1 MGGAAAGAAG
11 AAVTRA
17 RRRLIARFK
26 DNGATTAETAIA
38 YVPDRGIERRL
49 VEEFLKKGVLH
60 QTRPGLYWIDTTALG
75 LWTKARRRRAGA
87 LVGAAVALGAAIGFL
102 ASGG

>member
-11 AAVTRA
+11 AAVARA
-17 RRRLIARFK
+17 RRRLIAHFK
-26 DNGATTAETAIA
+26 DNGATEAAAAIA
-38 YVPDRGIERRL
+38 YAPERGIERRL
-49 VEEFLKKGVLH
+49 LEQLAKKGVLH
-60 QTRPGLYWIDTTALG
+60 QTSPGVYWMDPTALG
-75 LWTKARRRRAGA
+75 LWTRSRRRRAGA

>member
-11 AAVTRA
+11 AAMTRA
-17 RRRLIARFK
+17 RRRLIAHFK
-26 DNGATTAETAIA
+26 DKGATGADAAVA
-38 YVPDRGIERRL
+38 YAPERGIERRL
-49 VEEFLKKGVLH
+49 LEQLVRKGVLH
-60 QTRPGLYWIDTTALG
+60 QTKPGIYWMDITALG